1 MLEKYP
7 REVKVVLKNYP
18 LQIHAF
24 AKKAALGALA
34 ASRQGKFVE
43 LKDKLFAN
51 QQSLNDAK
59 IREIAQ
65 ETGLNMGQFERDFKD
80 PHLESVVDRDMRQGN
95 QAGVNSTP
103 TVFVNGRLLSDRSI
117 QGFVQAIESELSK
130 KK

>member
-1 MLEKYP
+1 VLEKYP
-7 REVKVVLKNYP
+7 KEVKVVLMNFP
-18 LQIHAF
+18 LQMHAF

-43 LKDKLFAN
+43 VKDKLFAN
-51 QQSLNDAK
+51 QQNLNDAK
-59 IREIAQ
+59 IREIAR
-65 ETGLNMGQFERDFKD
+65 ETGLNMDQFERDMKD
-80 PHLESVVDRDMRQGN
+80 SHLESIVARDMRQGN